1 MVEQISLLDVFGG
14 GTQNQEL
21 PEVEW
26 VRFDQPGISV
36 EGRVVYSNAKWE
48 ELSDGRKRRRAT
60 VILETEDGKRVGVSG
75 NWTTFVRLVLKSGI
89 KKDDR
94 VKINYRGTLAQ
105 LEVID
110 KDYAENFKKVY
121 ENYMLWL
128 KRQGRKITYTRPPE
142 NTKIF
147 DMEILYRAPEPTNEP
162 ENTEAETEEIKQE
175 LENLE
180 E

>member
-1 MVEQISLLDVFGG
+1 MAEQITLLDVFGG
-14 GTQNQEL
+14 GNQEEL

-36 EGRVVYSNAKWE
+36 EGRVTYVNAKWE
-48 ELSDGRKRRRAT
+48 ELPDGRKRRRAT
-60 VILETEDGKRVGVSG
+60 VILETEDGNRLGISG
-75 NWTTFVRLVLKSGI
+75 NWTTFVRLILKSGI

-94 VKINYRGTLAQ
+94 IKLNYRGTLAQ

-110 KDYAENFKKVY
+110 KEYAENFKKVY
-121 ENYMLWL
+121 ESYMLWL
-128 KRQGRKITYTRPPE
+128 KRQGRNITYTRPPE

-147 DMEILYRAPEPTNEP
+147 DMEILYRAPEPEDV
-162 ENTEAETEEIKQE
+162 EAEAEEIKE
-175 LENLE
+175 ALDKLE